1 MRLSLAPVS
10 YYWPREELL
19 AFYAAV
25 AGWPVDTVYL
35 GEVVCPKRRHL
46 RSGEWLDLARE
57 LSAAGKE
64 VVLSTATIL
73 EADADWRTLARLCEN
88 GEFLVEANDAAA
100 LHALGGRPFVAG
112 PGLNLYNDRA
122 LAFLAGLGLRRWV
135 MPYELS
141 RATLADFQASRPA
154 GVQTEVLAFGRL
166 PLAQSARCFTARAH
180 GLPKDDCQLTCLD
193 HPDGLALRTRD
204 GTPFLVL
211 NGVQVQS
218 ARIYQLLGEVAELR
232 RLGVDVL
239 RIAPVHR
246 RTGEAVAAFA
256 AVLSGEVDPAEGVAR
271 LRALAPHGLSDGYWH
286 GEPGLHVHGASAA

>member
-1 MRLSLAPVS
+1 MKLSLGPVP

-19 AFYAAV
+19 AFYAEV

-46 RSGEWLDLARE
+46 RAGEWLDLARE
-57 LSAAGKE
+57 LAAAGKE

-73 EADADWRTLARLCEN
+73 EADADWRALSRLCEN

-100 LHALGGRPFVAG
+100 LHALAARPFVAG
-112 PGLNLYNDRA
+112 PGLNVYNDRA
-122 LAFLAGLGLRRWV
+122 LAFLAGLGLKRWV

-141 RATLADFQASRPA
+141 RATLADFQANRPP
-154 GVQTEVLAFGRL
+154 GVETELLAFGRL

-180 GLPKDDCQLTCLD
+180 GLPKDDCQLKCLD
-193 HPDGLALRTRD
+193 HPDGLPLRTRD

-218 ARIYQLLGEVAELR
+218 ARVYQLLGEVPELR

-246 RTGEAVAAFA
+246 RTGSVVAAFA
-256 AVLSGEVDPAEGVAR
+256 AVLSGELGPAEGVAR
-271 LRALAPHGLSDGYWH
+271 LQALAPHGLSDGYWH